1 MIVWEQDGDE
11 FREIKICDICGKD
24 CKEDEWAVLDG
35 DTVICK
41 DCANQQ
47 AFEY

>member
-1 MIVWEQDGDE
+1 MIVLEQDE
-11 FREIKICDICGKD
+11 SVFKEVKICDICGKD
-24 CKEDEWAVLDG
+24 CKEDEVAVLDG